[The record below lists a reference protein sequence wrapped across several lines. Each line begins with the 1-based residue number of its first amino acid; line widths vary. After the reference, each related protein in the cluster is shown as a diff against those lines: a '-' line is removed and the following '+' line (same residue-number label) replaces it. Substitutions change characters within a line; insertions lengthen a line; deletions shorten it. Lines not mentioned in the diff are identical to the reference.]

1 MSDLYRP
8 LDADR
13 GEIRILELLP
23 GSFNAEIRC
32 QLKYTALK
40 SPDSVPYEA
49 LSYVWGKPE
58 FTEPLEFEGHQVL
71 VTKNLATALRHLR
84 PGEGE
89 NPRRIW
95 VDAICINQNDVA
107 ERNHQVT
114 IMKDIYSH
122 CTADLAWLGPDSS
135 SPDEP
140 SEQVENLAL
149 GFKLLKKLIAK
160 DNVTLLSMKNEA
172 SNYADSDEEED
183 VFVLTYKEQKPLDA
197 VLLRAPLWS
206 RIWVMQ
212 ELALAPRVVLV
223 AGFDTLDWEDISGFL
238 SDTIYAD
245 AFHLTWSHGMLR
257 PATQYTFERVQ
268 ILQQQRNLV
277 RACREGKAVS
287 TLIDV
292 LGQFKFADAT
302 DPRDKIYGLLGLVT
316 EKHGVKVDYN
326 RPWHLIYADLCVY
339 FIDSSKGL
347 DIICQNPWTT
357 VPLAPRDTELPTWV
371 ASFTSKDLSGLH
383 DAFSAL
389 LFAQR
394 GIFEAGTRTCQV
406 PCETLDDGTTLS
418 AEAIV
423 LGTLGKVLQEDY
435 EIEDNDRSWLQALSS
450 EYFARVPRQ
459 WMELYFGQRLLRTS
473 PDTPAKYDPTSEPAF
488 QAFWRTL
495 VMDCKS
501 FPIERLTPNDIESDD
516 KIFRKLLAFTL
527 DDIRLGHIHQWQNE
541 YYEEEKKHLYKERR
555 DELSELQESLICRRM
570 WVRNFVHWTFT
581 VSENG
586 LFCMLKRGAKP
597 SDILAV
603 LDGGKVPVVLR
614 AVDDRDSSKFKF
626 IGTAY
631 VHGFMNGEAMLAV
644 EQGRLTRTKVLLV

>member
-13 GEIRILELLP
+13 GEIRIIELLP
-23 GSFNAEIRC
+23 GSFDSDIRC
-32 QLKYTALK
+32 HLKYTTLD
-40 SPDSVPYEA
+40 SPESIPYEA
-49 LSYVWGKPE
+49 LSYVWGKPD

-84 PGEGE
+84 PDANGS
-89 NPRRIW
+89 PRRIW

-135 SPDEP
+135 SPDKA

-149 GFKLLKKLIAK
+149 GFQLLKKLITK
-160 DNVTLLSMKNEA
+160 DNVTLLSMKKEA
-172 SNYADSDEEED
+172 RDYEDSDEEED
-183 VFVLTYKEQKPLDA
+183 VFVLTYKEQQPLDA

-212 ELALAPRVVLV
+212 ELALAPRIVLV
-223 AGFDTLDWEDISGFL
+223 AGHDTFAWEDISGFL

-268 ILQQQRNLV
+268 IVQHQRNLV
-277 RACREGKAVS
+277 RDCREGKAVS
-287 TLIDV
+287 TLIEV
-292 LGQFKFADAT
+292 LGRFKFADAT

-316 EKHGVKVDYN
+316 ERHGVKVDYN
-326 RPWHLIYADLCVY
+326 RPWHLIFADLCVY
-339 FIDSSKGL
+339 FIESSKSL

-357 VPLAPRDTELPTWV
+357 VPLAPRDAELPTWV

-383 DAFSAL
+383 DGFSAL

-394 GIFEAGTRTCQV
+394 GIFQAGSETCQV
-406 PCETLDDGTTLS
+406 PCQTLDDGKTLS
-418 AEAIV
+418 AEAII
-423 LGTLGKVLQEDY
+423 LGTLGKILQEDY
-435 EIEDNDRSWLQALSS
+435 EIDDNDRSWLQSLSS

-459 WMELYFGQRLLRTS
+459 WMELYFGQHLLAAS
-473 PDTPAKYDPTSEPAF
+473 PDPPVKYDQSSEPAF
-488 QAFWRTL
+488 EAFWRTL

-501 FPIERLTPNDIESDD
+501 FPIERLTQDDIDSDD
-516 KIFRKLLAFTL
+516 KIFRKLLSLTVEE
-527 DDIRLGHIHQWQNE
+527 IKMGHVHEWQIE
-541 YYEEEKKHLYKERR
+541 YEEEKKHLYQERR

-586 LFCMLKRGAKP
+586 LYCMLKKGAKP
-597 SDILAV
+597 GDILAV
-603 LDGGKVPVVLR
+603 VDGGKVPVVLR
-614 AVDDRDSSKFKF
+614 AVDNGDSRKFKF
-626 IGTAY
+626 ITTAY
-631 VHGFMNGEAMLAV
+631 VHGFMDGEAILAI
-644 EQGRLTRTKVLLV
+644 EQGTLTRTNVLLV

>member
-1 MSDLYRP
+1 MSGLYRP

-23 GSFNAEIRC
+23 GSFDADIRC
-32 QLKYTALK
+32 QLKYTTLR
-40 SPDSVPYEA
+40 SSRSTPYEA
-49 LSYVWGKPE
+49 LSYVWGKPD
-58 FTEPLEFEGHQVL
+58 FTEPLDFDGHQVL

-84 PGEGE
+84 PDANGR
-89 NPRRIW
+89 PRKIW
-95 VDAICINQNDVA
+95 VDAVCINQNDIA

-114 IMKDIYSH
+114 IMKEIYSH

-135 SPDEP
+135 SPDEA

-149 GFKLLKKLIAK
+149 GFQLLKKLIAK
-160 DNVTLLSMKNEA
+160 DNVTLLSMKKEA
-172 SNYADSDEEED
+172 SEYKDSDEED
-183 VFVLTYKEQKPLDA
+183 VFVLTYKEQQPLDA

-223 AGFDTLDWEDISGFL
+223 AGFDTFDWEDIAGFF

-268 ILQQQRNLV
+268 IVQQQRNLV
-277 RACREGKAVS
+277 RDCKEGKAVS

-292 LGQFKFADAT
+292 LGRFKFADAT

-326 RPWHLIYADLCVY
+326 RPWHAMFADLCVY
-339 FIDSSKGL
+339 FIESSKTL

-357 VPLAPRDTELPTWV
+357 VPLAPRDAELPTWV

-383 DAFSAL
+383 DGFSAL

-394 GIFEAGTRTCQV
+394 GIFQAGTQTCQV
-406 PCETLDDGTTLS
+406 PCQTLDDGTTLA
-418 AEAIV
+418 AEAII

-435 EIEDNDRSWLQALSS
+435 EIDDDERGWLQGQSS
-450 EYFARVPRQ
+450 EYFASVPRQ
-459 WMELYFGQRLLRTS
+459 WMELYFGQHLLGAS
-473 PDTPAKYDPTSEPAF
+473 PDRPAKYEATSEPAF

-501 FPIERLTPNDIESDD
+501 FPIERLTQDEIDLDD
-516 KIFRKLLAFTL
+516 KVFRKLLAFNL
-527 DDIRLGHIHQWQNE
+527 EEIKMGHVYEWDDE
-541 YYEEEKKHLYKERR
+541 YEEEKKSLYEERR
-555 DELSELQESLICRRM
+555 DELNQLQGSLICRRM
-570 WVRNFVHWTFT
+570 WIRNFVHWTFT
-581 VSENG
+581 VSKDG
-586 LFCMLKRGAKP
+586 LYCMLKKGTKP
-597 SDILAV
+597 GDILAV

-614 AVDDRDSSKFKF
+614 EVDNDGNCRKFKF

-644 EQGRLTRTKVLLV
+644 AQGNLTETQVLLV

>member
-8 LDADR
+8 LEADR

-23 GSFNAEIRC
+23 GSFDSDIRS
-32 QLKYTALK
+32 QLMYTTLK
-40 SPDSVPYEA
+40 GPDSIPYEA

-84 PGEGE
+84 PDAGE

-149 GFKLLKKLIAK
+149 GFQLLKKLIAK
-160 DNVTLLSMKNEA
+160 DNVTLLSMRNEA
-172 SNYADSDEEED
+172 NNYEDSDEEKD
-183 VFVLTYKEQKPLDA
+183 VFVLTYKEQQPLDA
-197 VLLRAPLWS
+197 VLLRASLWS
-206 RIWVMQ
+206 RVWVMQ

-223 AGFDTLDWEDISGFL
+223 AGFDTFDWEDISGFL

-268 ILQQQRNLV
+268 IVQQQRNLV
-277 RACREGKAVS
+277 RDCREGKAVS

-292 LGQFKFADAT
+292 LGRFKFADAT

-326 RPWHLIYADLCVY
+326 RPWHLMFADLCAY
-339 FIDSSKGL
+339 FIESSKSL

-357 VPLAPRDTELPTWV
+357 VPLTPRDTELPTWV

-383 DAFSAL
+383 DGFSAL

-394 GIFEAGTRTCQV
+394 GIFQAGTQTCQV
-406 PCETLDDGTTLS
+406 PCQTLDDGTTLA
-418 AEAIV
+418 AEAII
-423 LGTLGKVLQEDY
+423 LGPLGKVLQEDY
-435 EIEDNDRSWLQALSS
+435 ETDDNNRSWFQIQSS

-459 WMELYFGQRLLRTS
+459 WMELYFGQHLLSAS
-473 PDTPAKYDPTSEPAF
+473 PDPPVNYYPTSEPAF
-488 QAFWRTL
+488 EAFWRTL

-501 FPIERLTPNDIESDD
+501 FPIERLSQDEIDSDD
-516 KIFRKLLAFTL
+516 KIFRKLLAFTVEE
-527 DDIRLGHIHQWQNE
+527 INMGHVDEWQNE
-541 YYEEEKKHLYKERR
+541 YEEDKKHLYKERR
-555 DELSELQESLICRRM
+555 DKLSELQKSLICRRM

-586 LFCMLKRGAKP
+586 LYCMLKKGTK
-597 SDILAV
+597 SGDTLAV

-614 AVDDRDSSKFKF
+614 AVDDGDSRRFQF

-644 EQGRLTRTKVLLV
+644 DQGRLTRTKVLLV